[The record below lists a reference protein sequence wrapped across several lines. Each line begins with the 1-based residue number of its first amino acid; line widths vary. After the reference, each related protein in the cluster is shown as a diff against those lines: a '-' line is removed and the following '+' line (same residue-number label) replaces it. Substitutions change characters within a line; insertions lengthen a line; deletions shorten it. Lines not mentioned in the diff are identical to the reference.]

1 VAAVA
6 YGFIRSKTLFAALEV
21 GLFTALAEGAAT
33 VDELAATVSVAP
45 QRLRTLLRAL
55 AALGL
60 VVEEAGRFGNSP
72 AAHRHLVRG
81 ADGDLGEYYRLQI
94 GRQIYPALAHLDAGI
109 AGTGSA
115 FDGFAQLMA
124 CAGEATT
131 FTVAQHAGSLE
142 AARALADRLPLPGAR
157 RMLDVGGGSGAFS
170 IAFCGRNPGLRATL
184 LDFPCVVDIA
194 TTYVEAAG
202 LGGRIELFPADVTRD
217 PLPGDQDVV
226 FMSYLVSALAAD
238 DVDRVLAGAYASLRP
253 GGLLVVHD
261 FLLDDDRPGPDT
273 TALWFLQYLAWQ
285 PEALSYTGVEL
296 AARLVRAGFAVAPAT
311 VLIPGMTKV
320 VLARKGAG
328 S

>member
-1 VAAVA
+1 MSSATGTTAPAATRRDVAAVA
-6 YGFIRSKTLFAALEV
+6 YGFIGSKTLFAALEV

-94 GRQIYPALAHLDAGI
+94 GRQIYPALVHLDAGI
-109 AGTGSA
+109 AGKGVA
-115 FDGFAQLMA
+115 FDGFAELMTSV
-124 CAGEATT
+124 GEAAT

-184 LDFPCVVDIA
+184 LDFPCVIDIA

-202 LGGRIELFPADVTRD
+202 LGARIELFPADVTRD

-238 DVDRVLAGAYASLRP
+238 DVDRVLAGAYAGLPPRCLP
-253 GGLLVVHD
+253 GVD
-261 FLLDDDRPGPDT
+261 AFLPFSDRPGPVT
-273 TALWFLQYLAWQ
+273 HPPLFLPDL
-285 PEALSYTGVEL
+285 
-296 AARLVRAGFAVAPAT
+296 APAPQT
-311 VLIPGMTKV
+311 PFPP
-320 VLARKGAG
+320 
-328 S
+328 